1 MENPELCP
9 KTMSLSDAVEFLL
22 LNLEYGYLL
31 KFALLKESDLVKV
44 HFIIRK
50 EICALFQLNDPES
63 ALRRKG
69 MHVDDVTMMLVK
81 QMWLVLISNSKKH

>member
-63 ALRRKG
+63 
-69 MHVDDVTMMLVK
+69 DDVTMMLVK

>member
-22 LNLEYGYLL
+22 LNLEYDYLL
-31 KFALLKESDLVKV
+31 KFALLKESDLVRV
-44 HFIIRK
+44 HFIIRN
-50 EICALFQLNDPES
+50 EICALFRLNDPES

-69 MHVDDVTMMLVK
+69 RHIDDVTMMIVK
-81 QMWLVLISNSKKH
+81 QMWLVLVAA